1 MPVSS
6 LPKKNLGLGQ
16 VWRRRGRGRIALM
29 RVISLGT
36 PPGVVPGRT
45 QWVRLESSGT
55 GRRTWIRAD
64 LLTARNHYS
73 FEADK

>member
-1 MPVSS
+1 
-6 LPKKNLGLGQ
+6 
-16 VWRRRGRGRIALM
+16 M

-45 QWVRLESSGT
+45 QWVRMKSFYT
-55 GRRTWIRAD
+55 GRRTWIRAE
-64 LLTARNHYS
+64 LLTARNNYS

>member
-1 MPVSS
+1 MPVLL
-6 LPKKNLGLGQ
+6 LPKKTIHLGQ
-16 VWRRRGRGRIALM
+16 VWRRRDRTRVALM

-36 PPGVVPGRT
+36 PPGVVPSRT
-45 QWVRLESSGT
+45 RWVRMESFGT

>member
-1 MPVSS
+1 
-6 LPKKNLGLGQ
+6 
-16 VWRRRGRGRIALM
+16 M

-36 PPGVVPGRT
+36 PPGVVPSRT
-45 QWVRLESSGT
+45 RWVRMESSGT